1 MAKKAQPRRRAG
13 KADVPRHIVA
23 TALDLA
29 SVQGWRD
36 TTLADIA
43 AAAKLSLAE
52 VHAVF
57 SSKAAILGAFSR
69 DIDATVLAGDD
80 PELAAQPPRDR
91 LFDVMMRRF
100 DALAPHKAAVRSIV
114 RGTACDPAAALC
126 GACTLASSMAWML
139 EAAGIRS
146 SGIAGLVRIKGLAA
160 IYLAVMRVWLDDD
173 SDDSAPTMAALDKR
187 LRQAERLILLC
198 RLPRPRR
205 SRPGEEVA

>member
-13 KADVPRHIVA
+13 TADVPRHIVA

-29 SVQGWRD
+29 ATQGWRD

-52 VHAVF
+52 VHAVY
-57 SSKAAILGAFSR
+57 SSKAAILAAFSR

-100 DALAPHKAAVRSIV
+100 DALAPHKAAVRSMV
-114 RGTACDPAAALC
+114 WGTACDPAAALC
-126 GACTLASSMAWML
+126 GACTLASSMA
-139 EAAGIRS
+139 
-146 SGIAGLVRIKGLAA
+146 RIEGLAA
-160 IYLAVMRVWLDDD
+160 VYLAVLRVWLDDD
-173 SDDSAPTMAALDKR
+173 SDDLAPTMAALDKR

-205 SRPGEEVA
+205 SRPAEEVA